1 MPLTSQFSQVFAWE
15 KLGKM
20 VPVREHRQCLLC
32 FCNLPEGRLRVLDCI
47 GSLHKTHSGITAHN
61 WTEQV
66 VLLRCWS
73 EENKKKLHAITDRS
87 CP

>member
-1 MPLTSQFSQVFAWE
+1 MQASFHKISVEGKVA
-15 KLGKM
+15 KM

-47 GSLHKTHSGITAHN
+47 GSLYKTHKGI
-61 WTEQV
+61 
-66 VLLRCWS
+66 LLPIIGQRRLFCFATGAKQI
-73 EENKKKLHAITDRS
+73 KKLLHAITDRS